1 MRTVLGLL
9 AAGSALSLAA
19 HAQTPAAVE
28 PAAAAAPATTPA
40 ATPTATPA
48 APSAASSAAASA
60 SAPGAAPTP
69 SPNALTPAATAEAA
83 ASETI
88 VVTTKALGRGEARAN
103 SVVSVSTIQEQP
115 AGLDPLKLV
124 SRVPGLQ
131 VGSSDSLTGS
141 FSMRLSM
148 RGLNKEQIGV
158 SIDGIPNGST
168 LSNGGTMPNR
178 LIDASN
184 LEWIEVSQTAG
195 DIGTPSNQALGGFI
209 EFKTRDPA
217 RTAGGLAEISFG
229 SYDFQ
234 RQFAR
239 IDFGQM
245 GLLNTRAFISASHNY
260 VETWPGDHSGRSRRD
275 RFDLKTLSEF
285 GDGHRLRFT
294 LGYSNLADN
303 DYDALALRRES
314 TFKAVFEKNPN
325 TDALTDQWTGNP
337 AIDQN
342 NRRTRGISSREL
354 FTHANASFKLGEST
368 RLEIKPYLHKQEGE
382 GNFYVP
388 YKQLPVDGQV
398 YSTVPANGRPV
409 ATVQECYANQYARN
423 ASGALIPTSAVVFP
437 SGVTAASLAA
447 AGCPAAA
454 RFQMNP
460 QAQWGAREAT
470 ARLGVY
476 DTDRRGTL
484 AELRTRVGESHSL
497 RAGGWFEKIDRSKG
511 RNWYLATDPKVG
523 PGFQESA
530 LYSVTQDRRYDSTTT
545 MAYAQDKISLLDDRA
560 ELDLGL
566 TAQRFRETY
575 RSPVEFFGERALSV
589 SSGVLPKLAGLY
601 RVTDDLELFASAS
614 KNFSA
619 LPDSVFEG
627 TAAVDAKSGVKPETS
642 VNVDAG
648 LRWSKGPHGLSF
660 QAYSIDYRD
669 RISIRLGNPNGDIF
683 QRDATT
689 SFLNQGGIK
698 SRGFEITGRTVMGP
712 FSLYANYAFNDAK
725 YVEDTP
731 AEGIRAGDPV
741 LGAARHNAFAEI
753 AWKPTGAT
761 RLTLNAK
768 YVGQAAGTYHEYT
781 NGAAAPNTVTFPRE
795 YMPAYTLVG
804 LSGSWTLPKDWTS
817 AFKKAELSFNVDN
830 LTDKRYLGGLGMEL
844 TTANPLTSGRYFLG
858 GPRTFFVALRAEI

>member
-1 MRTVLGLL
+1 LPIQEIRMRTVLGLL

-19 HAQTPAAVE
+19 HAQAPTPADPAPSGTASAAA
-28 PAAAAAPATTPA
+28 PAAAAGASAPAA
-40 ATPTATPA
+40 AVVAQA
-48 APSAASSAAASA
+48 APSPAQPASPPA
-60 SAPGAAPTP
+60 SAPEPTP
-69 SPNALTPAATAEAA
+69 
-83 ASETI
+83 ASETV
-88 VVTTKALGRGEARAN
+88 VVTAKALGRGEARAN

-124 SRVPGLQ
+124 ARVPGLQ

-158 SIDGIPNGST
+158 SVDGIPNGST

-178 LIDASN
+178 LIDSSN

-217 RTAGGLAEISFG
+217 RTAGGLAEVSFG

-234 RQFAR
+234 RQFVR
-239 IDFGQM
+239 YDFGTL
-245 GLLNTRAFISASHNY
+245 GLGTRAFISASHNY

-275 RFDLKTLSEF
+275 RFDLKTLTDF

-303 DYDALALRRES
+303 DYDALALRKES

-325 TDALTDQWTGNP
+325 TDALTDAWTGNP

-342 NRRTRGISSREL
+342 NRRTRGIASREL
-354 FTHANASFKLGEST
+354 FTHANASFKLGDAT

-388 YKQLPVDGQV
+388 YKQLPANGQL
-398 YSTVPANGRPV
+398 YSAVPAGGRPV

-437 SGVTAASLAA
+437 TGVTAASLAA

-476 DTDRRGTL
+476 DMNRRGVL
-484 AELRTRVGESHSL
+484 AEARTRLGESHAL

-523 PGFQESA
+523 PGFEESA
-530 LYSVTQDRRYDSTTT
+530 LYSVTQDRQYDSTTT
-545 MAYAQDKISLLDDRA
+545 MVYAQDKISLLDDRA
-560 ELDLGL
+560 ELDVGL

-601 RVTDDLELFASAS
+601 RITDDLEVFASAS

-648 LRWSKGPHGLSF
+648 LRWSKGPHGMSF

-683 QRDATT
+683 NRDATT

-712 FSLYANYAFNDAK
+712 VSLYANYAFNDAK

-741 LGAARHNAFAEI
+741 LGAARHNAFAEV
-753 AWKPTGAT
+753 AWKPTGST

-781 NGAAAPNTVTFPRE
+781 NGAAAPNTVTYPRE

-804 LSGSWTLPKDWTS
+804 LSGSWTLPKAWS
-817 AFKKAELSFNVDN
+817 GPLKKAELSFNIDN

-844 TTANPLTSGRYFLG
+844 STANPLTSGRYFLG

>member
-19 HAQTPAAVE
+19 HAQSPAPAE
-28 PAAAAAPATTPA
+28 PAAPAGPAVMPAAASGAPPAASAPAPAAAPEAT
-40 ATPTATPA
+40 
-48 APSAASSAAASA
+48 
-60 SAPGAAPTP
+60 
-69 SPNALTPAATAEAA
+69 A
-83 ASETI
+83 ASETV
-88 VVTTKALGRGEARAN
+88 VVTAKALGRGEARAN

-124 SRVPGLQ
+124 ARVPGLQ

-158 SIDGIPNGST
+158 SVDGIPNGST

-178 LIDASN
+178 LIDSSN

-217 RTAGGLAEISFG
+217 RTAGGLAEVSFG

-234 RQFAR
+234 RQFVR

-245 GLLNTRAFISASHNY
+245 ALNTRAFISASHNY

-275 RFDLKTLSEF
+275 RFDLKTLTDF

-303 DYDALALRRES
+303 DYDALALRKES

-325 TDALTDQWTGNP
+325 TDALTDAWTGNP

-342 NRRTRGISSREL
+342 NRRTRGIASREL
-354 FTHANASFKLGEST
+354 FTHASASFKLGESM
-368 RLEIKPYLHKQEGE
+368 RLEFKPYLHKQEGE

-388 YKQLPVDGQV
+388 YKQLPADGQV
-398 YSTVPANGRPV
+398 YSAVPAGGRPV
-409 ATVQECYANQYARN
+409 ATVQECYANQYART

-437 SGVTAASLAA
+437 AGVTAANLSA

-476 DTDRRGTL
+476 DMNRRGVL
-484 AELRTRVGESHSL
+484 AEARTRLGGSHAL

-511 RNWYLATDPKVG
+511 RHWYLATDPKVG
-523 PGFQESA
+523 PGFEESA
-530 LYSVTQDRRYDSTTT
+530 LYSVTQDRQYDSTTT
-545 MAYAQDKISLLDDRA
+545 MVYAQDKISLLDDRA
-560 ELDLGL
+560 ELDIGL

-601 RVTDDLELFASAS
+601 RFTDDLEVFASAS

-648 LRWSKGPHGLSF
+648 LRWSKGPHGVSF

-683 QRDATT
+683 NRDATT
-689 SFLNQGGIK
+689 SFLNQGGIQ

-712 FSLYANYAFNDAK
+712 VSLYANYAFNDAK

-741 LGAARHNAFAEI
+741 LGAARHNAFAEV
-753 AWKPTGAT
+753 AWKPTSST

-768 YVGQAAGTYHEYT
+768 YVGKAAGTYHEYT
-781 NGAAAPNTVTFPRE
+781 NGAAAPNTVAYPRE

-804 LSGSWTLPKDWTS
+804 LSGSWTLPKAWS
-817 AFKKAELSFNVDN
+817 GPLKKAELSFNIDN

-858 GPRTFFVALRAEI
+858 GPRTIFVALRAEV

>member
-1 MRTVLGLL
+1 MRNVLGLL

-19 HAQTPAAVE
+19 HAQSPA
-28 PAAAAAPATTPA
+28 PADAPPSGGASAAAPAA
-40 ATPTATPA
+40 AVGTSTPTGPVVAQA
-48 APSAASSAAASA
+48 APSPATSP
-60 SAPGAAPTP
+60 APQPAPTP
-69 SPNALTPAATAEAA
+69 ATEPPA
-83 ASETI
+83 ASETV
-88 VVTTKALGRGEARAN
+88 VVTAKALGRGEARAN

-124 SRVPGLQ
+124 ARVPGLQ
-131 VGSSDSLTGS
+131 VSSSDSLTGS

-158 SIDGIPNGST
+158 SVDGIPNGST

-178 LIDASN
+178 LIDSSN

-217 RTAGGLAEISFG
+217 RTAGGLAEVSFG

-234 RQFAR
+234 RQFVR
-239 IDFGQM
+239 YDFGQM
-245 GLLNTRAFISASHNY
+245 GPASFGTRAFISASHNY
-260 VETWPGDHSGRSRRD
+260 VESWPGDHSGRSRRD
-275 RFDLKTLSEF
+275 RFDLKTLSDF
-285 GDGHRLRFT
+285 GDGHRLRFS

-303 DYDALALRRES
+303 DYDALALRKES
-314 TFKAVFEKNPN
+314 TFKAVFERNPN
-325 TDALTDQWTGNP
+325 TDALTDAWTGNP

-342 NRRTRGISSREL
+342 NRRTRGIASREL
-354 FTHANASFKLGEST
+354 FTHANASFKLSEAT

-388 YKQLPVDGQV
+388 YKQLPTDGQL
-398 YSTVPANGRPV
+398 YSAVPAGGRPV
-409 ATVQECYANQYARN
+409 ATVQECHANQYARN

-437 SGVTAASLAA
+437 AGVTAASLAA

-454 RFQMNP
+454 RFQMNA
-460 QAQWGAREAT
+460 QSQWGAREAT

-476 DTDRRGTL
+476 DTNRRGVL
-484 AELRTRVGESHSL
+484 AEARTRLGESHQL

-523 PGFQESA
+523 PGFEESA
-530 LYSVTQDRRYDSTTT
+530 LYSVTQDRQYDSTTT
-545 MAYAQDKISLLDDRA
+545 MVYAQDKVSLLDDRA
-560 ELDLGL
+560 ELDIGL

-601 RVTDDLELFASAS
+601 RFTDDLEAFASAS

-648 LRWSKGPHGLSF
+648 LRWSHGPHGLSF

-669 RISIRLGNPNGDIF
+669 RISIRLGNPNGDVF
-683 QRDATT
+683 NRDATT

-712 FSLYANYAFNDAK
+712 VSLYANYAFNDAK

-741 LGAARHNAFAEI
+741 LGAARHNAFAEV
-753 AWKPTGAT
+753 AWKPSGST

-768 YVGQAAGTYHEYT
+768 YVGKAAGTYHEYG
-781 NGAAAPNTVTFPRE
+781 NGAAAPSAVTYPRE

-804 LSGSWTLPKDWTS
+804 LSGSWTLPKAWS
-817 AFKKAELSFNVDN
+817 GPLKKAELSFNIDN

-844 TTANPLTSGRYFLG
+844 ATANPLTSGRYFLG

>member
-19 HAQTPAAVE
+19 HAQSPAPAE
-28 PAAAAAPATTPA
+28 PAPSGGASAAAPAAAGASGPA
-40 ATPTATPA
+40 GVVVAQA
-48 APSAASSAAASA
+48 APSP
-60 SAPGAAPTP
+60 APSPTP
-69 SPNALTPAATAEAA
+69 AQAPEPTA
-83 ASETI
+83 ASETV
-88 VVTTKALGRGEARAN
+88 VVTAKALGRGEARAN

-124 SRVPGLQ
+124 ARVPGLQ

-178 LIDASN
+178 LIDSSN

-217 RTAGGLAEISFG
+217 RQAGGLAEVSFG

-234 RQFAR
+234 RQFVR
-239 IDFGQM
+239 YDFGQM
-245 GLLNTRAFISASHNY
+245 GPASFGTRAFISASHNY

-275 RFDLKTLSEF
+275 RFDLKTLSDF

-325 TDALTDQWTGNP
+325 TDALTDAWTGNP

-342 NRRTRGISSREL
+342 NRRTRGIASREL
-354 FTHANASFKLGEST
+354 FTHANASFKLGEAT
-368 RLEIKPYLHKQEGE
+368 RLEIKPYLHQQEGE

-388 YKQLPVDGQV
+388 YKQLPADGQL
-398 YSTVPANGRPV
+398 YSAVPAGGRPV

-423 ASGALIPTSAVVFP
+423 ASGALIPTSSVVFP
-437 SGVTAASLAA
+437 TGVTAASLAA

-454 RFQMNP
+454 RFQMNA
-460 QAQWGAREAT
+460 QSQWGAREAT

-476 DTDRRGTL
+476 DTNRRGVL
-484 AELRTRVGESHSL
+484 GEVRTRWGDNHSL
-497 RAGGWFEKIDRSKG
+497 RAGGWFEKIDRTKG

-523 PGFQESA
+523 PEFEESA
-530 LYSVTQDRRYDSTTT
+530 LYSVTQDRQYDSTTT
-545 MAYAQDKISLLDDRA
+545 MVYAQDKISLLDDRA
-560 ELDLGL
+560 ELDIGL

-601 RVTDDLELFASAS
+601 RFTDDLEVFASAS

-648 LRWSKGPHGLSF
+648 LRWSHGAHGLSF

-683 QRDATT
+683 NRDSTT
-689 SFLNQGGIK
+689 SFLNQGGIT

-712 FSLYANYAFNDAK
+712 VSLYANYAFNDAK

-741 LGAARHNAFAEI
+741 LGAARHNAFAEV
-753 AWKPTGAT
+753 AWKPSGAT
-761 RLTLNAK
+761 RLTVNAK
-768 YVGQAAGTYHEYT
+768 YVGKAAGTYHEYT

-804 LSGSWTLPKDWTS
+804 LSGSWTLPKGWS
-817 AFKKAELSFNVDN
+817 GPLKKAELSFNIDN

-844 TTANPLTSGRYFLG
+844 STANPLTSGRYFLG

>member
-19 HAQTPAAVE
+19 HAQSPAPAEPAVPAAPAASATPAVA
-28 PAAAAAPATTPA
+28 PAGSAATAPSPAAASAPSPTTAAAAPAPA
-40 ATPTATPA
+40 P
-48 APSAASSAAASA
+48 APSGGV
-60 SAPGAAPTP
+60 P
-69 SPNALTPAATAEAA
+69 
-83 ASETI
+83 ETV

-178 LIDASN
+178 LIDSSN

-245 GLLNTRAFISASHNY
+245 ALLNTRASLSASHNY
-260 VETWPGDHSGRSRRD
+260 VETWPGEHSGRSRRD

-303 DYDALALRRES
+303 DYDALALRSQS

-325 TDALTDQWTGNP
+325 TDALTDAWTGNP

-342 NRRTRGISSREL
+342 NRRTRGIASREL

-368 RLEIKPYLHKQEGE
+368 RLEIKPYLHQQEGE

-388 YKQLPVDGQV
+388 YKQLPADGRV
-398 YSTVPANGRPV
+398 YSAVPAGGRPV

-476 DTDRRGTL
+476 DTDRRGVL
-484 AELRTRVGESHSL
+484 GEVRTRVGESHAL
-497 RAGGWFEKIDRSKG
+497 RAGGWFEKIDRTKG
-511 RNWYLATDPKVG
+511 RNWYLATDPKTG
-523 PGFQESA
+523 PGFDESA
-530 LYSVTQDRRYDSTTT
+530 LYSVTQDRQYDSTTT
-545 MAYAQDKISLLDDRA
+545 MVYAQDKISLLDDRA
-560 ELDLGL
+560 ELDIGL
-566 TAQRFRETY
+566 TAQRFHETY

-589 SSGVLPKLAGLY
+589 SSGVLPKLAALY
-601 RVTDDLELFASAS
+601 RITDDLEVFTSAS

-627 TAAVDAKSGVKPETS
+627 TAAVDAKNGVKPETS

-648 LRWSKGPHGLSF
+648 LRWSQGPHGLSF

-683 QRDATT
+683 NRDATT

-712 FSLYANYAFNDAK
+712 VAFYANYAFNDAK

-741 LGAARHNAFAEI
+741 LGAARHNAFAEV
-753 AWKPTGAT
+753 AWKPTGST

-768 YVGQAAGTYHEYT
+768 YVGKAAGTYHEYT
-781 NGAAAPNTVTFPRE
+781 NGAAAPNTVTYPRE

-804 LSGSWTLPKDWTS
+804 LSGSWTLPRGWTG
-817 AFKKAELSFNVDN
+817 ALKKAELSFNIDN